1 MEAAMPTKS
10 PAPTETTNDK
20 KTAEVSGTQLT
31 ESSAS
36 REAVFDIF
44 RRWGYLQA
52 TLDPL
57 GQYLPPEPFPTSA
70 PESGSP
76 DSALAGWGGD
86 GPDAQEARRY
96 YCGSIGAEFMHI
108 PSPEKRAWLQ
118 QRLEDPSHLD
128 AGPGPGLI
136 DQKRILSDLI
146 RADLFEQVI
155 QQRYLGTKRFSL
167 EGLTVLIP
175 FLDQLFTTAAEN
187 GVTRSV
193 FAMSHRGRLNVMV
206 NTVGRKSKEIFSKF
220 EDVNPETTMG
230 GGDVKYHM
238 GATGDFTTANGKT
251 VALHLA
257 SNPSHL
263 EAADP
268 VIMGRARARQDR
280 ALASGDPTG
289 PKQILPMI
297 IHGDAAFAGQGIW
310 AETLNLAT
318 IDGFSVGGTIQVIVN
333 NLLGFTA
340 NPEESNSSR
349 FASDLAKRLPIPI
362 FHVNS
367 EDPEAVVRIAALAAD
382 YRNAFNSDVVI
393 DLIGYRRHGHSEVD
407 DPTVTQP
414 RRYALIKDHA
424 PLFKL
429 YAQKL
434 STDITA
440 EVTAVQQELLEAQR
454 AAAKSDAKED
464 REAKKSEANAA
475 KKAGGFGSF
484 VMKRLHSLPDYW
496 NNYCGGPLSPNDN
509 PITGLDAA
517 EISALTHKLTHA
529 PDGFHVHP
537 KVAKLLEQRS
547 EMGNNRRP
555 IDYGFAELLAYAS
568 LLKNGTPVR
577 LSGQDSQRG
586 TFNQRHSVLIDTET
600 EVRWSP
606 LSNIAPNQGRWQV
619 YNSILSEAAVLGY
632 EYGYAR
638 DYPEA
643 LVLWEAQ
650 FGDFANGAQIIID
663 QFLAAGEAKWG
674 LLSGVVLLLPHG
686 YEGQGP
692 EHSSARIERYL
703 QLAAQ
708 QNMQITQPSTAA
720 QYFHLLRRQA
730 MRKWRKPLIV
740 FTPKSMLRHADAMST
755 VPDFSAQ
762 RFQPVLPDTSV
773 ANAVRLLL
781 CSGKIGHNLRVE
793 RAKRKIDDVAILFVD
808 ELYPWPEADLS
819 AAIAQHPNAK
829 EIVWVQEEPAN
840 MGALNYVMPRLRKLA
855 GNRAVLS
862 VKRTASASPATGS
875 PKAHELEE
883 KTLIDLAFGL

>member
-1 MEAAMPTKS
+1 MPTKS
-10 PAPTETTNDK
+10 PAPTE
-20 KTAEVSGTQLT
+20 SLPTQKQQAS
-31 ESSAS
+31 EPNPS
-36 REAVFDIF
+36 REATFDIF

-52 TLDPL
+52 SLDPL
-57 GQYLPPEPFPTSA
+57 GQYLPPEPFPTPA
-70 PESGSP
+70 P
-76 DSALAGWGGD
+76 D

-108 PSPEKRAWLQ
+108 PSPERRAWIQ
-118 QRLEDPSHLD
+118 DRLEKDIAPNQ
-128 AGPGPGLI
+128 AAANGLLE
-136 DQKRILSDLI
+136 QPRILSDLI
-146 RADLFEQVI
+146 RADLFVQVI

-206 NTVGRKSKEIFSKF
+206 NTVGRKPNEIFSKF

-238 GATGDFTTANGKT
+238 GATGDFLTANGKT

-263 EAADP
+263 EAAGDKN
-268 VIMGRARARQDR
+268 
-280 ALASGDPTG
+280 AS
-289 PKQILPMI
+289 KQTLPMI

-310 AETLNLAT
+310 AETLNLAS

-382 YRNAFNSDVVI
+382 YRAAFNSDVVI

-414 RRYALIKDHA
+414 RRYALIKEHL
-424 PLFKL
+424 PLYKI

-434 STDITA
+434 GTDITA
-440 EVTAVQQELLEAQR
+440 EVTAVQHDLLEAQR
-454 AAAKSDAKED
+454 AAVKSDAKDEK
-464 REAKKSEANAA
+464 AL
-475 KKAGGFGSF
+475 KKAGGLSSF
-484 VMKRLHSLPDYW
+484 VMKRLHELPDYW
-496 NNYCGGPLSPNDN
+496 NNFTGGPLSPSDN
-509 PITGLDAA
+509 PITGLDAT
-517 EISALTHKLTHA
+517 EISALTQKLTTA
-529 PDGFHVHP
+529 PEGFHVHP

-547 EMGNNRRP
+547 EMGNNKRP
-555 IDYGFAELLAYAS
+555 IDYGFAELLAYSS
-568 LLKNGTPVR
+568 LLKSGIPVR

-606 LSNIAPNQGRWQV
+606 LSHIAEKQGRWQV
-619 YNSILSEAAVLGY
+619 YNSMLSEAACLGY

-650 FGDFANGAQIIID
+650 FGDFANGAQIIVD

-730 MRKWRKPLIV
+730 MRKWRKPLVV
-740 FTPKSMLRHADAMST
+740 FTPKSMLRHPDAMST
-755 VPDFSAQ
+755 VPDLSVE
-762 RFQPVLPDTSV
+762 RFRPVLPDTSV
-773 ANAVRLLL
+773 TNAVRILV
-781 CSGKIGHNLRVE
+781 CTGKIGHNLRVE
-793 RAKRKIDDVAILFVD
+793 RAKRKIDDTAILFVD
-808 ELYPWPEADLS
+808 ELYPWPEAELS
-819 AAIAQHPNAK
+819 AAISKHAK
-829 EIVWVQEEPAN
+829 ATEIVWVQEEPAN
-840 MGALNYVMPRLRKLA
+840 QGALNYVMPRLRKLA

-883 KTLIDLAFGL
+883 KTLVDLAFGH